1 MKEKMIMNSY
11 SNNNARKIVTLAIFT
26 AIIIL
31 QSWVP
36 FLGFINIGPIA
47 MTIIPITVILGTLWL
62 GASDG
67 VILGLVFGLNSLIR
81 AWLIG
86 NPIERLI
93 FTSPL
98 VSVLP
103 RILMPL
109 IIGLLIKYLFAKLSP
124 TTKAALAGF
133 IGSLLNTVLVLSSIG
148 LFRATEY
155 VSAIEG
161 ANTSQIWTILLGI
174 VTANGVPEAIIATI
188 ITPIIYVG
196 VNRARKAS

>member
-1 MKEKMIMNSY
+1 MNSY
-11 SNNNARKIVTLAIFT
+11 SNNNARRLVTLSLFT

-62 GASDG
+62 GISDG
-67 VILGLVFGLNSLIR
+67 VILGFIFGLNSLVR

-86 NPIERLI
+86 NPIERMI

-109 IIGLLIKYLFAKLSP
+109 VTGILIKYFLDKLSN

-133 IGSLLNTVLVLSSIG
+133 IGSLLNTLLVLTSIG
-148 LFRATEY
+148 LFKPTEY
-155 VSAIEG
+155 ISAIEG
-161 ANTSQIWTILLGI
+161 ASTSQLWTILLGV
-174 VTANGVPEAIIATI
+174 VTANGIPEAIIATI

-196 VNRARKAS
+196 VKKSRR

>member
-1 MKEKMIMNSY
+1 MNSY
-11 SNNNARKIVTLAIFT
+11 SNNNARKIVTLALFT

-62 GASDG
+62 DISDG
-67 VILGLVFGLNSLIR
+67 AILGLVFGLNSLVR

-86 NPIERLI
+86 NPVERLI
-93 FTSPL
+93 FTSPF

-103 RILMPL
+103 RILMPI
-109 IIGLLIKYLFAKLSP
+109 IIGLCLKYLFTNLTP

-133 IGSLLNTVLVLSSIG
+133 LGSLLNTVLVLSAIG
-148 LFRATEY
+148 LFKASEY

-161 ANTSQIWTILLGI
+161 ANTSQIWSILLGI
-174 VTANGVPEAIIATI
+174 VTANGIPEATIATI

-196 VNRARKAS
+196 VNRARKV